1 MSSWLIVDP
10 ANGCLSLKDLF
21 ETIIAEFPFKARI
34 TLRVE
39 KGEQIAEHQV
49 WINFEDF
56 ETIRPKISH
65 QSLNGIALEPWIIPN
80 SEILNMKS
88 QLANSSDQQTVSFV
102 AVFRGVDANEI
113 FYLDASTG
121 VISVNSELNQ
131 EISPGFY
138 HMFWF
143 AYSEEHPSLQSEV
156 GDIEFEVSVDAFK
169 DCVKSPKNDGTV
181 LLVPENSP
189 PGEMSRFKLFDEK
202 CSSLINVIE
211 TQLNDDFHSTFS
223 VQLDDVFL
231 AVILDR
237 KIDTLLETEI
247 DLEVLIRAR
256 NGKLTLIIIG

>member
-1 MSSWLIVDP
+1 M
-10 ANGCLSLKDLF
+10 LS
-21 ETIIAEFPFKARI
+21 
-34 TLRVE
+34 
-39 KGEQIAEHQV
+39 
-49 WINFEDF
+49 
-56 ETIRPKISH
+56 KI
-65 QSLNGIALEPWIIPN
+65 
-80 SEILNMKS
+80 
-88 QLANSSDQQTVSFV
+88 
-102 AVFRGVDANEI
+102 
-113 FYLDASTG
+113 
-121 VISVNSELNQ
+121 
-131 EISPGFY
+131 
-138 HMFWF
+138 
-143 AYSEEHPSLQSEV
+143 
-156 GDIEFEVSVDAFK
+156 
-169 DCVKSPKNDGTV
+169 VKSPKNDGTV